1 MDWPYRRLREKSTSL
16 SKANHMRRLPIYF
29 LIDTSESMVGEP
41 IINVEEGMAN
51 IIKALKS
58 DPYALETVWISV
70 LIFAGQAKTI
80 VPLTE
85 IVNFY
90 PPKFPIGGGTSLSRG
105 LGHLM
110 YELRT
115 NIKKT
120 TYEQKGDWKP
130 IIFLFTDGEPTDDSS
145 GAMQEWKANWKKSS
159 NLIIVSLGT
168 DTDISLLSELSDEV
182 LLFDNTTMAHYKE
195 LFRWISDSIKTS
207 SESVDNN
214 ASGFELSKL
223 DEKYLKKID
232 LTKTSPTRS
241 FSTKNYVVL
250 NAKCQNTKRPYLIK
264 YQKTLFDAGFGDLG
278 LQTKSYKLNGAY
290 QVDATYFE
298 LSDGS
303 YNSVAINSE
312 ELIGAPSCPCCGN
325 PYGLAVCECG
335 KVHCI
340 DGEEIQTC
348 PWCQTQSSYGF
359 GDGGGFNIDRA
370 QG

>member
-1 MDWPYRRLREKSTSL
+1 
-16 SKANHMRRLPIYF
+16 MRRLPIYF
-29 LIDTSESMVGEP
+29 LIDSSESMVGDP
-41 IINVEEGMAN
+41 ISNVEEGMAN
-51 IIKALKS
+51 IIKALKA

-70 LIFAGQAKTI
+70 LIFAGQAKTL
-80 VPLTE
+80 VPLQE

-90 PPKFPIGGGTSLSRG
+90 PPKFPIGGGTSLSNG

-110 YELRT
+110 YELT
-115 NIKKT
+115 SNVKKT
-120 TYEQKGDWKP
+120 TFEQKGDWKP

-145 GAMQEWKANWKKSS
+145 TAIAEWNIKWKKSS
-159 NLIIVSLGT
+159 HLIVVSLGQ
-168 DTDISLLSELSDEV
+168 DTNLQLLSELSDEV
-182 LLFDNTTMAHYKE
+182 LLFDNTTIAHYKE

-232 LTKTSPTRS
+232 LSKNTTSNNFTS
-241 FSTKNYVVL
+241 KNYVVL
-250 NAKCQNTKRPYLIK
+250 TAKCQNTKRPYLIK
-264 YQKTLFDAGFGDLG
+264 FQKMVQDAGFGDLN

-290 QVDATYFE
+290 QVDSSYFE
-298 LSDGS
+298 LSDS
-303 YNSVAINSE
+303 TYSSVAINSE
-312 ELIGAPSCPCCGN
+312 ELIGAPNCPCCGN

-340 DGEEIQTC
+340 DGDGLQTC
-348 PWCQTQSSYGF
+348 PWCNTKATYGF
-359 GDGGGFNIDRA
+359 GNGGGFNIDRA